1 MYIKV
6 GRKPSDARLFTPTLY
21 TKLEAIKLSIKL
33 DYTLNTP
40 EERKELVEKIL
51 EETPEPSDRYLE
63 ILADY
68 LVLAM
73 EKQERKEKKIL
84 TENRM
89 ATVNKR
95 ETSFE
100 GLVSQFENG
109 EDGIYNLV
117 TEDKNQIFQ
126 HKVEITEQD
135 LEEIPF
141 LKQVREAIEM
151 WEKRLKTATG
161 RDAFI
166 IKKAIIDL
174 RKDQYI
180 IKNAYRKPVVTM
192 HASHATHWV
201 PLNYSEEIVD
211 GEIEYSGASLL
222 DYKVCSAVLCNYS
235 KLKAAGEGNFMSDT
249 WYFMEDFDNVC
260 GRALKDYPY
269 YERLVELKIDG
280 KQNLEIQ
287 ETLQQEFGIKH
298 SIEYISSLWRNK
310 IPKLI
315 ADQAEEDFL
324 DWWYLQQ
331 EKGQYKRCTRCGQ
344 LKLAHNK
351 YFSKNKTSRDG
362 WYSICKSCRNKK
374 K

>member
-1 MYIKV
+1 
-6 GRKPSDARLFTPTLY
+6 
-21 TKLEAIKLSIKL
+21 
-33 DYTLNTP
+33 
-40 EERKELVEKIL
+40 
-51 EETPEPSDRYLE
+51 
-63 ILADY
+63 
-68 LVLAM
+68 M
-73 EKQERKEKKIL
+73 EKQERKERKIL

-126 HKVEITEQD
+126 HKVEITEKD

-141 LKQVREAIEM
+141 LKQVREAIEI
-151 WEKRLKTATG
+151 WEKKLKTASG

-180 IKNAYRKPVVTM
+180 IKNAYRKPITL
-192 HASHATHWV
+192 SHTCHGATFT
-201 PLNYSEEIVD
+201 PLNYEEKVVN
-211 GEIEYSGASLL
+211 GEIQYSGVSLL
-222 DYKVCSAVLCNYS
+222 NPEVCSAVLCNYS
-235 KLKAAGEGNFMSDT
+235 KLKAAGDDNFISDT
-249 WYFMEDFDNVC
+249 WYFMEDFDHIANK
-260 GRALKDYPY
+260 ALKDYPY

-280 KQNLEIQ
+280 KQNIEIQ
-287 ETLQQEFGIKH
+287 TILQTEFGIKH
-298 SIEYISSLWRNK
+298 SLEYISSLWRNK

-315 ADQAEEDFL
+315 AAQAEEEFL
-324 DWWYLQQ
+324 DWWYLTQ
-331 EKGQYKRCTRCGQ
+331 EKGKYKRCSRCGQ

-351 YFSKNKTSRDG
+351 YFSKNKTSKDG
-362 WYSICKSCRNKK
+362 FYSICKCCRSSKK
-374 K
+374 

>member
-1 MYIKV
+1 M
-6 GRKPSDARLFTPTLY
+6 SL
-21 TKLEAIKLSIKL
+21 KL
-33 DYTLNTP
+33 DYTLQSP

-51 EETPEPSDRYLE
+51 QETPNPSERYLE

-73 EKQERKEKKIL
+73 EKQEKKESGIL
-84 TENRM
+84 PEHRM
-89 ATVNKR
+89 ATINKR

-100 GLVSQFENG
+100 GLVAQFENG

-126 HKVEITEQD
+126 HKVEITPED
-135 LEEIPF
+135 IEEIPF
-141 LKQVREAIEM
+141 LKQMTEAIES
-151 WEKRLKTATG
+151 WEKRLKTASG
-161 RDAFI
+161 RDAYI

-174 RKDQYI
+174 RKDRYI
-180 IKNAYRKPVVTM
+180 VKNAYKKPVVTM

-201 PLNYSEEIVD
+201 PLNYEEWIED
-211 GEIEYSGASLL
+211 GEIHYSGISFL
-222 DYKVCSAVLCNYS
+222 DWHVCSAILCNYS

-249 WYFMEDFDNVC
+249 WYTMEAFDKLC
-260 GRALKDYPY
+260 GRALADYPY
-269 YERLVELKIDG
+269 YERLVEYKVDG

-287 ETLQQEFGIKH
+287 ELLQVEFGIKH

-315 ADQAEEDFL
+315 ADCAEDEFL
-324 DWWYLQQ
+324 DWWYLTQ

-351 YFSKNKTSRDG
+351 YFSKNKTSKDG
-362 WYSICKSCRNKK
+362 WYSICKCCRNKK